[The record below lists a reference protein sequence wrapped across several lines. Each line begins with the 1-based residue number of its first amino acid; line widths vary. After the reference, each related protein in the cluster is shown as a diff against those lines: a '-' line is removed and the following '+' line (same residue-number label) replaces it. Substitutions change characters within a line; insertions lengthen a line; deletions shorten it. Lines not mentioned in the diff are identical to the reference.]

1 MKLLFIG
8 DVVGKPGRKALRDL
22 LPRVIH
28 QHDIDL
34 VVANVENAAAGFG
47 VTRTVVEEIY
57 ASRVDVLTTGN
68 HVWDKKEVMEF
79 IDEYETLLRPANYP
93 EGTPGRGTVL
103 LHAHNGCPAAV
114 INLSGRVFMKP
125 VDCPFRV
132 AEGEIKKLRNKTNVI
147 IVDMH
152 AEATSEKQALGWFL
166 DGEVSAII
174 GTHTHV
180 QTADEKILPKGT
192 AYITDVG
199 MTGPFDSVIG
209 VDKEMVI
216 ERFLTYRPNKFDVAK
231 GDVWLQGV
239 VVDIDSETG
248 KARAI
253 ERLNLK
259 WGE

>member
-8 DVVGKPGRKALRDL
+8 DIVGKPGRRAVRGL
-22 LPRVIH
+22 LPGIIH

-34 VVANVENAAAGFG
+34 VVANVENAAGGFG
-47 VTRTVVEEIY
+47 VTRTVIEEIH
-57 ASRVDVLTTGN
+57 ASQVDVFTTGN
-68 HVWDKKEVMEF
+68 HIWDKKEVMEF
-79 IDEYETLLRPANYP
+79 IDEYDTLLRPANYP
-93 EGTPGRGTVL
+93 EGTPGKGTVL
-103 LHAHNGCPAAV
+103 LSTRNGCRVAV

-132 AEGEIKKLRNKTNVI
+132 AEVEIDALKDKTNMI

-166 DGEVSAII
+166 DGEVSAVI

-209 VDKEMVI
+209 IEKEIVV
-216 ERFLTYRPNKFDVAK
+216 ERFLTYRPNKFDVAR

-239 VVDIDSETG
+239 VVDIDPKTG

-253 ERLNLK
+253 ERLSVK

>member
-8 DVVGKPGRKALRDL
+8 DIVGKPGRRAVRDL
-22 LPRVIH
+22 LPRIIH
-28 QHDIDL
+28 QHDIGL
-34 VVANVENAAAGFG
+34 VVANVENAAGGFG
-47 VTRTVVEEIY
+47 VTRTVIEEIY
-57 ASRVDVLTTGN
+57 ASQVDVLTTGN

-79 IDEYETLLRPANYP
+79 IDDYDTLLRPANYP
-93 EGTPGRGTVL
+93 AGTPGKGTVL
-103 LHAHNGCPAAV
+103 LSTRNGCRVAV

-132 AEGEIKKLRNKTNVI
+132 AEMEIDALRKKTNMI

-192 AYITDVG
+192 AYISDVG

-209 VDKEMVI
+209 IEKEIVI
-216 ERFLTYRPNKFDVAK
+216 ERFLTYRPNRFDVAK
-231 GDVWLQGV
+231 GDVWLKGV
-239 VVDIDSETG
+239 MVDIDSKTG
-248 KARAI
+248 GAQAI
-253 ERLNLK
+253 QRISVK